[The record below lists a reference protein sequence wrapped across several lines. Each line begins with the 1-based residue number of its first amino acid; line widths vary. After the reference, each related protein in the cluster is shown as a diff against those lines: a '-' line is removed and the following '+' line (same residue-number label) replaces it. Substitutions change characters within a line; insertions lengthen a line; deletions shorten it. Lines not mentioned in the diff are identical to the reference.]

1 MVAFAAA
8 VVQSVASAA
17 PTALVLLLIYLVPVV
32 AAAVPFHF
40 VGERQLPVV
49 VVVDILPVV
58 SGIPSAGQSAAN
70 WALVE
75 V

>member
-32 AAAVPFHF
+32 AVAVPFDF
-40 VGERQLPVV
+40 VGERQLPVL

-70 WALVE
+70 LALVE
-75 V
+75 L

>member
-1 MVAFAAA
+1 MAFAAA

-32 AAAVPFHF
+32 AVAVPFDF
-40 VGERQLPVV
+40 VGERQLPVL

-58 SGIPSAGQSAAN
+58 SRILSAGQFAAN
-70 WALVE
+70 LALVE
-75 V
+75 L